1 MGKKKVVLDTNVLI
15 SALGW
20 NGKSKE
26 IFRRILR
33 NELELII
40 SYSQLKE
47 LQKVMNYPKFDF
59 TEKQKDKFLT
69 IIYEIARVV
78 ETTTDLELIKEDPD
92 DNLILASAIENN
104 ADYIISGD
112 AHLLNIKKYGNIKV
126 VTPKE
131 FLDII

>member
-40 SYSQLKE
+40 SSSQLKE

-59 TEKQKDKFLT
+59 TEK
-69 IIYEIARVV
+69 
-78 ETTTDLELIKEDPD
+78 
-92 DNLILASAIENN
+92 
-104 ADYIISGD
+104 
-112 AHLLNIKKYGNIKV
+112 
-126 VTPKE
+126 
-131 FLDII
+131 